1 METVEGNSN
10 LRKTTT
16 SKPVE
21 KVRSFVSALLKSR
34 TGSNENLERN
44 TLGLD
49 ADSDEEGMD
58 LDPPKTKS
66 RIKVEFSKEHLKRI
80 RQQHKGCLI
89 IKLLGKN
96 IGFKALM
103 DRITHLWSLEGL
115 FNPVDLGLGFYLI
128 RFESKSD
135 YNKVYTGPRSLLT
148 VRKWEPDFKADMANA
163 IKTAVWMQF
172 PFLPYEYYDEE
183 SLIEVAEKLGK
194 PLKVDINTIE
204 GLRASYPRVCVELDL
219 SQPLE
224 VSVAVRKYD
233 YLIEYE
239 HVHLICFS
247 CGRVGHRREACNLSP
262 SPAPEKNGEIGN
274 QTVGDSANSAS
285 PDSKA
290 VKFNGITDDGH
301 EEIGYGEW
309 MVVSRNK
316 NKKPRPNALNAPG
329 PQRNIQHNN
338 MGGQYEAQKQGSAK
352 AQAFPNAGHQ
362 DRPRDARVGSNKNPT
377 EANKTQAAPQKG
389 ISKTRRSTQNLVLRH
404 HPKTRVQPLVQVT
417 SLSTTL
423 Y

>member
-224 VSVAVRKYD
+224 VSVAGWTPEGGLQPVT
-233 YLIEYE
+233 
-239 HVHLICFS
+239 V
-247 CGRVGHRREACNLSP
+247 
-262 SPAPEKNGEIGN
+262 PAPEKNGEIGN

-290 VKFNGITDDGH
+290 VKFNGIIDDGH

-362 DRPRDARVGSNKNPT
+362 DRPRNSRVGSNKNPT